1 MTIIRREDILKSQS
15 RTEFKFIISVV
26 LRKPDPHHLDGQ
38 RVETW
43 ITTSARA
50 NVPEGMDRSDFYRQF
65 ATQSLG
71 KAITDAATTFPGYA
85 YVSHAIVEVEDL

>member
-1 MTIIRREDILKSQS
+1 MKINN

-26 LRKPDPHHLDGQ
+26 LMKPDPHHSNGQ

-50 NVPEGMDRSDFYRQF
+50 SVPDGMDRSDFYRQF

-71 KAITDAATTFPGYA
+71 KAISDAATTFPGYA
-85 YVSHAIVEVEDL
+85 YVSHAIAETEDL